1 MNPISNFVIAGD
13 SRTGKTTYATSL
25 VENGNYIKINTA
37 GNPIYEILANLT
49 SSLVATKPDQHD
61 ITLIVDEL
69 NYGSY
74 GTKDLIRIIRE
85 INNVV
90 AKVNANRDEPLI
102 STVIWIGTRTTLIK
116 LVTDE
121 LTYQLMSN
129 NSDVQMVKISSIN
142 KINEEPLADYFIDE
156 EKPFK
161 VYTIG
166 INAD

>member
-25 VENGNYIKINTA
+25 VEDGNYIKINTA
-37 GNPIYEILANLT
+37 GSPIYEILANLT
-49 SSLVATKPDQHD
+49 SSLVGTKPEQHD
-61 ITLIVDEL
+61 MTLIVDEL

-102 STVIWIGTRTTLIK
+102 RTVIWIGTRATLIK
-116 LVTDE
+116 LVVDE
-121 LTYQLMSN
+121 LTYSLMKDDT
-129 NSDVQMVKISSIN
+129 DVQIVKVSSVN
-142 KINEEPLADYFIDE
+142 KVNEEPLADYFADE

-161 VYTIG
+161 VYTID